1 MNRMNFAGLALVM
14 SVSLIVPAYAD
25 GVDGSAVV
33 GGALGGAAGAAI
45 GSAAGGR
52 NSAIIGS
59 AIGAAAGTAIATNR
73 NERVVERRVFVDG
86 NGYYDRRHDRGRH
99 RGHYKNKHGHK
110 HRGHDD

>member
-1 MNRMNFAGLALVM
+1 MNRINFAGLALVM

-73 NERVVERRVFVDG
+73 NERVVERRVVVD
-86 NGYYDRRHDRGRH
+86 NGDYHDRGRH
-99 RGHYKNKHGHK
+99 RGHYKNKYRHEREH
-110 HRGHDD
+110 HGHDD